1 MKKISMDVEGIKQ
14 EHQLISEKEQV
25 EKEFILTNMMM
36 TMNMTMMRMTMTMM
50 TRWSS
55 STS

>member
-1 MKKISMDVEGIKQ
+1 MDVEGIKQ

-36 TMNMTMMRMTMTMM
+36 TMNMTMVRRMMMMLM